1 MNLNNRN
8 QSPGEMDK
16 YIRDS
21 FSSLSKEEIIF
32 VLSKLKE
39 LQTESKKENISKDI
53 ISLLKNNTS
62 SNDDIYSIIESF
74 KVRKNLRSS
83 KNEINEIIK
92 SA

>member
-8 QSPGEMDK
+8 QSPEEMDK
-16 YIRDS
+16 YIRES
-21 FSSLSKEEIIF
+21 FSSLSKKEIIF

-39 LQTESKKENISKDI
+39 LQTESKKEDISKDI
-53 ISLLKNNTS
+53 ISVLKDTAS
-62 SNDDIYSIIESF
+62 SNDDVYSIIESF
-74 KVRKNLRSS
+74 KVRKNLRNS